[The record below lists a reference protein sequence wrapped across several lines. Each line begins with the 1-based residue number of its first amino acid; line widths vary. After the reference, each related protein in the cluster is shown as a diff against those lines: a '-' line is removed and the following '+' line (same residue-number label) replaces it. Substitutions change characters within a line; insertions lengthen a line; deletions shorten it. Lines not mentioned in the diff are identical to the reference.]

1 MARRA
6 DLSARSRRRAP
17 AGAGQARRRAG
28 SPRDRDATVAAIVAA
43 ATELMANKGPDGFGL
58 AELGDRAGVS
68 FGLIHRYF
76 GGKAGLLKETL
87 RQPFARQLARVLD
100 LYTGAEAARSPEPL
114 VSLLFSAQARAPHY
128 VRLIAWGILTE
139 LLTEDVFATHRGSL
153 IRLLDGYRRDLA
165 AAGAGD
171 VDARA
176 VAALLLTATLGFQL
190 FRPMLESLLE
200 TGPDFEAIY
209 RRHLEMALES
219 FRQPRRP
226 RRKS

>member
-1 MARRA
+1 MAK
-6 DLSARSRRRAP
+6 
-17 AGAGQARRRAG
+17 
-28 SPRDRDATVAAIVAA
+28 
-43 ATELMANKGPDGFGL
+43 KGPDGFGL

-87 RQPFARQLARVLD
+87 RQPFARQLARVLE
-100 LYTGAEAARSPEPL
+100 LYTGVEAARSPAPL
-114 VSLLFSAQARAPHY
+114 VQLLFSAHERAPHY

-139 LLTEDVFATHRGSL
+139 LLTKDVFATHRPMVT
-153 IRLLDGYRRDLA
+153 RLLDGYRRDLA
-165 AAGAGD
+165 AARAED

-200 TGPDFEAIY
+200 TDGDFEEAY

-219 FRQPRRP
+219 FRRP
-226 RRKS
+226 RSRPRERRAPA